1 MASRYDEISG
11 RAEPSSSLGNPVG
24 VEGTVHLVLDVFGM
38 PVRLGGSCVGT
49 PVLLLP
55 LLYDLE
61 LLLLYLYNGTI
72 TMLLI

>member
-1 MASRYDEISG
+1 M
-11 RAEPSSSLGNPVG
+11 
-24 VEGTVHLVLDVFGM
+24 EGTVHLVLDVFGM